1 MRSPP
6 EGWCRPE
13 PNLDLSDA
21 LILFRHRAGERPLTT
36 DIVEIYWNA
45 RPHLER
51 LGVNLRRSGIDD
63 KGQHLL
69 EEVRKGL
76 VEVFPG
82 APVLTRFAVH
92 AKAPASDLR
101 VLRRGIEQPECVDEV
116 RAVIEHSLQQAE
128 CEPA

>member
-1 MRSPP
+1 
-6 EGWCRPE
+6 
-13 PNLDLSDA
+13 
-21 LILFRHRAGERPLTT
+21 LTT

-63 KGQHLL
+63 RGQHLL
-69 EEVRKGL
+69 EEVRKSL

-82 APVLTRFAVH
+82 APVLMRFAVH
-92 AKAPASDLR
+92 AKAPANDIR
-101 VLRRGIEQPECVDEV
+101 VLRQGIEQPGYLDEV
-116 RAVIEHSLQQAE
+116 RAVIEQALQQAE

>member
-1 MRSPP
+1 M
-6 EGWCRPE
+6 
-13 PNLDLSDA
+13 
-21 LILFRHRAGERPLTT
+21 TT
-36 DIVEIYWNA
+36 DIVEIHWNA

-63 KGQHLL
+63 RGQHLL
-69 EEVRKGL
+69 EEVRKSL

-82 APVLTRFAVH
+82 VPVLMRFAAH
-92 AKAPASDLR
+92 PKAPASDLR
-101 VLRRGIEQPECVDEV
+101 VLRRGIEQPDRVDEV

>member
-1 MRSPP
+1 M
-6 EGWCRPE
+6 
-13 PNLDLSDA
+13 A
-21 LILFRHRAGERPLTT
+21 T

-63 KGQHLL
+63 RGQHLL
-69 EEVRKGL
+69 EEVRKSL

-82 APVLTRFAVH
+82 TPVLVRFAVH
-92 AKAPASDLR
+92 SKVPTDDLR
-101 VLRRGIEQPECVDEV
+101 VLRRGAEQPGCLDEV
-116 RAVIEHSLQQAE
+116 RAAIDQALLQAE

>member
-1 MRSPP
+1 
-6 EGWCRPE
+6 
-13 PNLDLSDA
+13 
-21 LILFRHRAGERPLTT
+21 LTT

-51 LGVNLRRSGIDD
+51 RGVNLRRGGIDD
-63 KGQHLL
+63 RGQHLL
-69 EEVRKGL
+69 EEVRKCL

-82 APVLTRFAVH
+82 IPVLVRLVVH

-101 VLRRGIEQPECVDEV
+101 VLRRGIEQPGYLDEV
-116 RAVIEHSLQQAE
+116 RAAIEHALQQAE